1 MFIVR
6 TINTT
11 SLLLVIVSLIIVVG
25 LQCTDRAK
33 GFRRLKG
40 QSWPCSPASR
50 NQSQSLSSCRYCIQ
64 PSFQAWAGD
73 CVVENHSK
81 LAMLFKWL
89 WTFSFEYACFIFSQN
104 LSKVSAN
111 HPFVHLGALPHIFGV
126 LNSRCLWLA
135 FQSAFCCVSG
145 CEMSVLFKSC
155 TF

>member
-11 SLLLVIVSLIIVVG
+11 SLLLVMVSLIIVVV
-25 LQCTDRAK
+25 LQITGRAK

-40 QSWPCSPASR
+40 QSWPCSPASH
-50 NQSQSLSSCRYCIQ
+50 NQDQSFHPLNPALSPALIWRLH
-64 PSFQAWAGD
+64 GRD
-73 CVVENHSK
+73 RSK

-89 WTFSFEYACFIFSQN
+89 GSFSFKYAHFIFSQN

-111 HPFVHLGALPHIFGV
+111 HPFVCLEALPLIFEV
-126 LNSRCLWLA
+126 LNSRCLWLV
-135 FQSAFCCVSG
+135 FQSAFCCVSA
-145 CEMSVLFKSC
+145 CEMSLLFKLY